1 MWEHCG
7 IARCKESLEEGLKK
21 IPALRKEFWENVKVP
36 GKSTEMN
43 QSLEHAGRMIDF
55 LDFGELMCR
64 DALSRDESCGCH
76 LREEHQTPE
85 GEAKRDDK
93 NFAHVSVFE
102 YKGEGVEPELN
113 KEPLAFDALPLAARN
128 YKS

>member
-7 IARCKESLEEGLKK
+7 ISRNEASLKEGLSK
-21 IPALRKEFWENVKVP
+21 IAALREEFWRDVRVP
-36 GKSTEMN
+36 GKADELN

-55 LDFGELMCR
+55 FDFGELMCR
-64 DALSRDESCGCH
+64 DALLRDESCGCH

-85 GEAKRDDK
+85 GEAKRDDE
-93 NFAHVSVFE
+93 NYAFVSVFE